1 MVNMHSITNFKLVG
15 QAEVQKL
22 LIVFELVQMLFEVV
36 FPSVLSDK
44 IQAMNLVI
52 SRQQPL

>member
-1 MVNMHSITNFKLVG
+1 MVNMHSIPNFKFVG
-15 QAEVQKL
+15 QAEVQEL

-44 IQAMNLVI
+44 VQAMNLVT